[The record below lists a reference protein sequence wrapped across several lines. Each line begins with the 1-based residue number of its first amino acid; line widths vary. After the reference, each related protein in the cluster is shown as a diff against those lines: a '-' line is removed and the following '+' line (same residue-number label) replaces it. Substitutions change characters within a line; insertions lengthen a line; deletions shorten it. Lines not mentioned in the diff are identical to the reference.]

1 MVLTKNNW
9 SLFFIYFHSAGGAPV
24 CVVRVTSNCN
34 SSSVCN
40 HQEPVYWQLS
50 SGLTVPQCT
59 TLTVSIRYEGVQ
71 CSPLVTVLS
80 SPVTYRKFNRESKAR
95 APSVKE
101 PLHLLQ
107 KVNRRQDICIKWEFS
122 HLQGLLPSSS
132 VRWVLSGG
140 GEGVKIQDK
149 SEGSTYSFKWWC
161 SKMFLMV
168 NNVHW

>member
-1 MVLTKNNW
+1 MVFTQNNW
-9 SLFFIYFHSAGGAPV
+9 SKISLFFIYFHSAGGAPV

-80 SPVTYRKFNRESKAR
+80 SHTIERKRERERAR
-95 APSVKE
+95 PDHPQSE
-101 PLHLLQ
+101 QSRGEQQHLLQ
-107 KVNRRQDICIKWEFS
+107 EVTSRPDICIKWEFS
-122 HLQGLLPSSS
+122 PWQGLSPSSF
-132 VRWVLSGG
+132 RWVLSTEWLHRIYQQI
-140 GEGVKIQDK
+140 GERERESLYKIK
-149 SEGSTYSFKWWC
+149 LKG
-161 SKMFLMV
+161 L
-168 NNVHW
+168 